1 MEGRSLRKQSVVFAL
16 PGTPRSVVGHAGRH
30 GRREDPSA
38 QMETFDALVR
48 TALGSLCV

>member
-1 MEGRSLRKQSVVFAL
+1 MEGRSLRKQSMVFAL
-16 PGTPRSVVGHAGRH
+16 PGTPRSVVGNTGRH